1 MNTGMQ
7 EMQMSM
13 GDIAANLYDG
23 GWRAADREQMIER
36 EWTFG
41 DCRVAKYSW
50 GFCVWASGGH
60 CDVVPGN
67 GDDMDACEAA
77 LDNGESPIASGWEDG
92 AGHDVAAECER
103 TAREEHGITD
113 REE

>member
-1 MNTGMQ
+1 MCDNNMD
-7 EMQMSM
+7 E
-13 GDIAANLYDG
+13 
-23 GWRAADREQMIER
+23 MIEK
-36 EWTFG
+36 EWTYE

-50 GFCVWASGGH
+50 GFRVWASGGH

-103 TAREEHGITD
+103 TCDIETGASLMHRFDNKGFIGFLPRELRRVPSGPW
-113 REE
+113 